1 MSDPI
6 VIVGP
11 DGRGYVPIEE
21 HERVRRKSAMKTA
34 CLLTVAKAMNK
45 LADDLETENSS
56 IKDETRP
63 APLGD

>member
-6 VIVGP
+6 VIVGQ
-11 DGRGYVPIEE
+11 DQQCYVTLAE
-21 HERVRRKSAMKTA
+21 HERVRRKKALMTECLMKIA
-34 CLLTVAKAMNK
+34 AAMNK

-56 IKDETRP
+56 IEDETRP

>member
-11 DGRGYVPIEE
+11 DGRGYVPMAE
-21 HERVRRKSAMKTA
+21 HERVRRKSALKTE
-34 CLLTVAKAMNK
+34 CLITIAKAMNK
-45 LADDLETENSS
+45 LADGLDKENSS
-56 IKDETRP
+56 LEDETRP